1 VSLADGNALL
11 IHIVKCF
18 RSIVAQFVINYAIHG
33 SWCSADSHGRYI
45 EMNSEHIVGKGVP
58 RKEGRDKVTGRS
70 QYVDDMVLPNMLFG
84 ATVRSQLPRGRIRKI
99 TFGPGIPWDE
109 FVIVSAKDV
118 PGKNCIAL
126 IGNDQPC
133 LANEFVNHPEE
144 PILLLAHSGR
154 HLLPKAV
161 EAVSIEYDPLPAIFT
176 IEESERRSEIV
187 WGDDNIFKTYL
198 IEKGDVDG
206 IWEKAEYIVEGEYTT
221 GAQEQLYIENNGM
234 IAAFDAAQG
243 ITVWGSLQCPYYIH
257 KALMALCNLPAE
269 KVRVVQMETGGAF
282 GGKEEYPSMIAAH
295 AALLAI
301 KSGKPVKIIYDR
313 MEDMAATTKRHP
325 SRTRHRTAVSKDG
338 KILGGEIEFTIDGGA
353 YLTLS
358 PVVLSRGAI
367 HAGGPYYWPNVR
379 IRAKAVATNAPPHG
393 AFRGFGA
400 PQSLFA
406 MERHMD
412 RIAQAVGLTLIEIR
426 RRNFLQPGQTTTT
439 EQVVREPID
448 LGKLL
453 DRALKISDYHLKKQR
468 FANENRNRADKKGM
482 GIAAFLHG
490 AGFTG
495 SGERHLSS
503 IVGVEG
509 CADGSVRV
517 LVSSTEFGQGTKTVL
532 SQIAA
537 EALGLP
543 YEIVSLAQ
551 PDTLEV
557 PNSGPTVASRTAMV
571 VGKLVQSAALGIKQ
585 TLISSNLL
593 RENYSEYEFRAACER
608 YVSKHGRF
616 RCWSRYDAP
625 SDIFWDDEKYRGE
638 AYAAFAWAVYIA
650 EVTVDLTTY
659 SVSVDDFVA
668 LQEVGKVLHPL
679 LAKGQIIGGIAQAI
693 GFALYE
699 KVVWQNGRMQ
709 NSQMTNYIIPTSS
722 DLPPI
727 RVFFEELGNV
737 HGAYGAKGIGELP
750 MDGPAPA
757 IVNAVADALGIH
769 FNSIPLLPEDIMDE
783 LNMNELAA
791 SSQES
796 GVGSTSGGR

>member
-1 VSLADGNALL
+1 
-11 IHIVKCF
+11 
-18 RSIVAQFVINYAIHG
+18 
-33 SWCSADSHGRYI
+33 
-45 EMNSEHIVGKGVP
+45 MNRERIVGESVP

-70 QYVDDMVLPNMLFG
+70 KYVDDMVLPNMLFA
-84 ATVRSQLPRGRIRKI
+84 ATVRSQIPHGRIRKI
-99 TFGPGIPWDE
+99 SFGADVAWDE
-109 FVIVSAKDV
+109 FVVVSAKDI
-118 PGKNCIAL
+118 PGRNCIAL
-126 IGNDQPC
+126 IGDDQPC
-133 LANEFVNHPEE
+133 LAGEFVNHPEE
-144 PILLLAHSGR
+144 PILLVAHPDR
-154 HLLPKAV
+154 HVLQKAV
-161 EAVSIEYDPLPAIFT
+161 HAVSIEYDRLPAIFT
-176 IEESERRSEIV
+176 IEESEGRSEVV
-187 WGDDNIFKTYL
+187 WGGDNIFKTYL
-198 IEKGDVDG
+198 IEKGNVEAGWQNAD
-206 IWEKAEYIVEGEYTT
+206 YIVEGEYST

-234 IAAFDAAQG
+234 IASFDEAQG
-243 ITVWGSLQCPYYIH
+243 ITVWGSLQCPYYVH
-257 KALMALCNLPAE
+257 KALMALCSLPAD

-282 GGKEEYPSMIAAH
+282 GGKEDYPSMIAGH

-301 KSGKPVKIIYDR
+301 KAGRPVKIIYDR
-313 MEDMAATTKRHP
+313 LEDMAATTKRHP
-325 SRTRHRTAVSKDG
+325 SRTRHRTAVSREG

-353 YLTLS
+353 YATLS
-358 PVVLSRGAI
+358 SVVLSRGAI
-367 HAGGPYYWPNVR
+367 HAGGPYYWPSVR

-412 RIAQAVGLTLIEIR
+412 RIAQTIGLSPVEIR

-453 DRALKISDYHLKKQR
+453 DRALEISGYESKKR
-468 FANENRNRADKKGM
+468 AFANQNQTGGSKKGM

-495 SGERHLSS
+495 SGERYLSS
-503 IVGVEG
+503 VVGVEG
-509 CADGSVRV
+509 CADGAVRV
-517 LVSSTEFGQGTKTVL
+517 LVSSTEFGQGTNTVL

-537 EALGLP
+537 EALHLP
-543 YEIVSLAQ
+543 YENVSMAP

-571 VGKLVQSAALGIKQ
+571 VGKLVQSAALGIAQ

-593 RENYSEYEFRAACER
+593 DDGYSADEFREACR
-608 YVSKHGRF
+608 QYVAMHGQF
-616 RCWSRYDAP
+616 RCWSRYDPP
-625 SDIFWDDEKYRGE
+625 SGIFWDDEKYRGE

-650 EVTVDLTTY
+650 EVTVDLATY

-668 LQEVGKVLHPL
+668 LQEVGKVLHPV
-679 LAKGQIIGGIAQAI
+679 LARGQIIGGVAQGI
-693 GFALYE
+693 GFSLYE

-709 NSQMTNYIIPTSS
+709 NGQMTNYIMPTSS

-737 HGAYGAKGIGELP
+737 YGAYGAKGIGELP

-757 IVNAVADALGIH
+757 ILNAVEDALGVP
-769 FNSIPLLPEDIMDE
+769 FNSIPLLPEDIMDG
-783 LNMNELAA
+783 LATSPENNA
-791 SSQES
+791 SIFA
-796 GVGSTSGGR
+796 SGGR

>member
-1 VSLADGNALL
+1 
-11 IHIVKCF
+11 
-18 RSIVAQFVINYAIHG
+18 
-33 SWCSADSHGRYI
+33 
-45 EMNSEHIVGKGVP
+45 MNSDRIVGNSVP

-84 ATVRSQLPRGRIRKI
+84 ATVRSQIPRGRIKKI
-99 TFGPGIPWDE
+99 TFGPGVSWDE
-109 FVIVSAKDV
+109 FVIVSAEDI
-118 PGKNCIAL
+118 PGKNCVSL
-126 IGNDQPC
+126 IEDDQPC
-133 LANEFVNHPEE
+133 LASEFVNHPEE
-144 PILLLAHSGR
+144 PILLLAHPNR
-154 HLLPKAV
+154 YLLSKAV
-161 EAVSIEYDPLPAIFT
+161 EAVSVEYDPLPAIFT
-176 IEESERRSEIV
+176 IEESERRSEII
-187 WGDDNIFKTYL
+187 WGEDNIFKTYL

-206 IWEKAEYIVEGEYTT
+206 VWGKAAYIVEGEYTT

-234 IAAFDAAQG
+234 IATFDGTQG

-269 KVRVVQMETGGAF
+269 KVRVVQKETGGAF

-313 MEDMAATTKRHP
+313 MEDMTATTKRHP
-325 SRTRHRTAVSKDG
+325 SRTHHRTAVSRDG

-353 YLTLS
+353 YATLS
-358 PVVLSRGAI
+358 SVVLSRGAI
-367 HAGGPYYWPNVR
+367 HAGGPYYWPSVR

-412 RIAQAVGLTLIEIR
+412 RIAQTVGLSPVEIR
-426 RRNFLQPGQTTTT
+426 RRNFLQLGQTTTT
-439 EQVVREPID
+439 EQVVREPIR

-453 DRALKISDYHLKKQR
+453 DRALDVSDYHSKKQR
-468 FANENRNRADKKGM
+468 FANDNESDTARKGM

-495 SGERHLSS
+495 SGERYLSS
-503 IVGVEG
+503 VVGVEG

-517 LVSSTEFGQGTKTVL
+517 LVSSTEFGQGTNTVL

-537 EALGLP
+537 EALSLP
-543 YEIVSLAQ
+543 YENVSMVQ
-551 PDTLEV
+551 PDTQQV
-557 PNSGPTVASRTAMV
+557 PNSGPTVASRTVMV

-593 RENYSEYEFRAACER
+593 SESYTAEEFRAACQH
-608 YVSKHGRF
+608 YVSEHGQF
-616 RCWSRYDAP
+616 RSWSRYEAP
-625 SDIFWDDEKYRGE
+625 DGIFWDDQKYRGE

-659 SVSVDDFVA
+659 GVSVDDFVA
-668 LQEVGKVLHPL
+668 LQEVGRVLHPL
-679 LAKGQIIGGIAQAI
+679 LARGQIIGGIAQGI
-693 GFALYE
+693 GFSLYE

-709 NSQMTNYIIPTSS
+709 NGQMTNYIMPTSA

-727 RVFFEELGNV
+727 RVFFEELGNIY
-737 HGAYGAKGIGELP
+737 GAYGAKGIGELP

-757 IVNAVADALGIH
+757 IVNAVEDALGIH
-769 FNSIPLLPEDIMDE
+769 FDSVPLLPEDIMDR
-783 LNMNELAA
+783 LV
-791 SSQES
+791 SQFS
-796 GVGSTSGGR
+796 DGGVGSRGGTR